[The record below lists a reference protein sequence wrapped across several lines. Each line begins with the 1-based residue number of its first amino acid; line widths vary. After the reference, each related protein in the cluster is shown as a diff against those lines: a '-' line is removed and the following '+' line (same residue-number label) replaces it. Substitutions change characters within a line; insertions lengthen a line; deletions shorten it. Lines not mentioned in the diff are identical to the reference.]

1 MIDLFLKSTVFVFK
15 MLTDGLEGCGLLWCV
30 YQLFGLILTHTFT
43 AEDPMVIKSCNA
55 TFLQIYSHEQTNSST
70 SWMAWW
76 FFSIFSFLGELI
88 HLLELKS
95 MQNNQT
101 LNCDSSY
108 TNQDTHTS
116 SCAWQGSHTF
126 RRWTSAGDTPWIH
139 SGGTECASYYDA
151 YRKMTYP
158 SSETQQ
164 MYHSRYCL

>member
-1 MIDLFLKSTVFVFK
+1 MDWRAVDYCDVFISSLDSF
-15 MLTDGLEGCGLLWCV
+15 WR
-30 YQLFGLILTHTFT
+30 HPFT
-43 AEDPMVIKSCNA
+43 AEHPLVFKSCIA
-55 TFLQIYSHEQTNSST
+55 TFIQLYSQEQTNSST
-70 SWMAWW
+70 SWW

-88 HLLELKS
+88 TLFFRNTSNL
-95 MQNNQT
+95 QNNQT

-158 SSETQQ
+158 SSETQIH
-164 MYHSRYCL
+164 HSRYCVYLKCSFSYTN